1 MSDLLTYSRDDR
13 VASITLDDGKVNALS
28 IPMLREIH
36 AALDQAEADGAVV
49 ALGGR
54 EGYLSAGFDLRV
66 FREEPEN
73 LPEMLRL
80 GATLCE
86 RLLSFPTPVVVACSG
101 HAIAAGS
108 FLLLAADAR
117 IGVEGPFKIG
127 LNEVRIG
134 LTMPLFVV
142 ELARHR
148 LVPAHFDRA
157 VISAVMYEPGDAVTA
172 GLPRPRR
179 RSRRSRRGPRGDDGG
194 AGGTEP
200 RGSRGDEAAR
210 PRRCPDGAPRGDR
223 GRVSAGVLSA
233 ARRGD
238 RSRRFGRPSEQEAE
252 GGAVGVDRL
261 DLHRRPVHP
270 GE

>member
-66 FREEPEN
+66 FREDPEN

-148 LVPAHFDRA
+148 LAPAHFDRA

-172 GLPRPRR
+172 GFLDRVVAPADLAEARAAMTEELAGLNPEAHAATKLRA
-179 RSRRSRRGPRGDDGG
+179 RG
-194 AGGTEP
+194 
-200 RGSRGDEAAR
+200 AALTALR
-210 PRRCPDGAPRGDR
+210 
-223 GRVSAGVLSA
+223 A
-233 ARRGD
+233 AI
-238 RSRRFGRPSEQEAE
+238 EAE
-252 GGAVGVDRL
+252 FP
-261 DLHRRPVHP
+261 PVS
-270 GE
+270 

>member
-1 MSDLLTYSRDDR
+1 VADLLTHDRDDR

-36 AALDQAEADGAVV
+36 AALDQAEADRSIVV
-49 ALGGR
+49 LGGR
-54 EGYLSAGFDLRV
+54 EGYLSAGFDLGV
-66 FREEPEN
+66 FREEPER

-86 RLLSFPTPVVVACSG
+86 RLLSFPTPVLVVCSG

-134 LTMPLFVV
+134 LTMPLFVI

-148 LVPAHFDRA
+148 LAPAHFDRA
-157 VISAVMYEPGDAVTA
+157 IVSAAMYGPAEAVTA
-172 GLPRPRR
+172 GFL
-179 RSRRSRRGPRGDDGG
+179 
-194 AGGTEP
+194 
-200 RGSRGDEAAR
+200 
-210 PRRCPDGAPRGDR
+210 DGAVAPADLGEVRRAAVEEPAGLNPEAHAATKLRARG
-223 GRVSAGVLSA
+223 A
-233 ARRGD
+233 ALTALHAAIE
-238 RSRRFGRPSEQEAE
+238 SEFPA
-252 GGAVGVDRL
+252 
-261 DLHRRPVHP
+261 PP
-270 GE
+270 

>member
-1 MSDLLTYSRDDR
+1 MADLLTYSRDDR
-13 VASITLDDGKVNALS
+13 IAAITLDDGKVNALS
-28 IPMLREIH
+28 IPMLRELH

-49 ALGGR
+49 VLGGR
-54 EGYLSAGFDLRV
+54 EGYLSAGFDLGV
-66 FREEPEN
+66 FREEPER

-86 RLLSFPTPVVVACSG
+86 RMLAFPTPILVAASG

-134 LTMPLFVV
+134 LTMPLFVI

-157 VISAVMYEPGDAVTA
+157 VISAVMYEPAEAVTA
-172 GLPRPRR
+172 GFLDRAVAPAEL
-179 RSRRSRRGPRGDDGG
+179 G
-194 AGGTEP
+194 
-200 RGSRGDEAAR
+200 EAAAATASDLAGLNPEAHAATKLR
-210 PRRCPDGAPRGDR
+210 ARGVALTALRAAIDAEFPPAP
-223 GRVSAGVLSA
+223 
-233 ARRGD
+233 
-238 RSRRFGRPSEQEAE
+238 
-252 GGAVGVDRL
+252 
-261 DLHRRPVHP
+261 
-270 GE
+270 

>member
-1 MSDLLTYSRDDR
+1 MVDLLTYSRDDR

-28 IPMLREIH
+28 IPMLREMH
-36 AALDQAEADGAVV
+36 AALDQAEADRAVV
-49 ALGGR
+49 VLGGR
-54 EGYLSAGFDLRV
+54 NGYLSAGFDLGV
-66 FREEPEN
+66 FRDEPER

-86 RLLSFPTPVVVACSG
+86 RMLAFPTPILIACSG

-134 LTMPLFVV
+134 LTMPLFVI

-157 VISAVMYEPGDAVTA
+157 VISAVMYEPGEAVTA
-172 GLPRPRR
+172 GFLDRAVAPAELRDAAATAAADLAGLNPEAHTATKLRARGTALTALRAAIDAELPP
-179 RSRRSRRGPRGDDGG
+179 
-194 AGGTEP
+194 
-200 RGSRGDEAAR
+200 
-210 PRRCPDGAPRGDR
+210 AP
-223 GRVSAGVLSA
+223 
-233 ARRGD
+233 
-238 RSRRFGRPSEQEAE
+238 
-252 GGAVGVDRL
+252 
-261 DLHRRPVHP
+261 
-270 GE
+270 